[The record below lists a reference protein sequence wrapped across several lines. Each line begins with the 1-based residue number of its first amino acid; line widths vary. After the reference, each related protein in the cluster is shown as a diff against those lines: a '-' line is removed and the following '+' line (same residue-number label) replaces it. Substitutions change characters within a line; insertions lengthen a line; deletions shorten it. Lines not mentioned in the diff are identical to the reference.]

1 MAFVHSQVLLG
12 SDSTGA
18 LVLAS
23 EPLPKLF
30 PAPGVFSSVATAP
43 SPLGRPICSLGE
55 YQLVTGVGFHRIFT
69 LW

>member
-1 MAFVHSQVLLG
+1 MAFVHSRVLLG

-43 SPLGRPICSLGE
+43 PPHSPSPLGRPICSFGE
-55 YQLVTGVGFHRIFT
+55 
-69 LW
+69 